1 MTISPSSQ
9 MEAAAIA
16 VGAVRVPIKLTNA
29 IDEAL
34 IRRGLLNPTHLRVCE
49 TEALVDTGAVR
60 TVLPPEIVAQL
71 GLNIRS
77 QQMAQFANGTEEPVG
92 LTEPVLI
99 EIAGRET
106 TEATLVTG
114 NTVLI
119 GQTVLETLDLW
130 VDCKQQRLIPNPEH
144 PNYPVLRI

>member
-1 MTISPSSQ
+1 MLNPNFTIFTATNP
-9 MEAAAIA
+9 M
-16 VGAVRVPIKLTNA
+16 GAVRVHLKLTNA

-34 IRRGLLNPTHLRVCE
+34 IRRGLLNPDMLRVCE
-49 TEALVDTGAVR
+49 TEALIDTGAVR
-60 TVLPPEIVAQL
+60 TVLPQSVVTQL

-77 QQMAQFANGTEEPVG
+77 QQIAQFANGTEEPVG
-92 LTEPVLI
+92 LTEPVII
-99 EIAGRET
+99 EIDGRET

-119 GQTVLETLDLW
+119 GQTVLETLDLL
-130 VDCKQQRLIPNPEH
+130 VDCRNQRLIPNPEH